1 MSVSGVPSDDNANVI
16 LEKLVLGSN
25 LEETE
30 SKAIIKKIMVGEL
43 NSALTA
49 AILVALKI
57 KGESVNEIAG
67 AAKVMRSLVK
77 TVECSHAFQDD
88 IVDLCGT
95 GGDGLKTFNISTGA
109 MFVVSGAGGK
119 VAKHGGRAVSSS
131 TGSADLLEGLGAN
144 INLTPPQVL
153 KSIEKTGIG
162 FMFAPN
168 YHPAMKNVAPI
179 RKSLG
184 TRTIFNLLGPLTNPA
199 GAKRQLVGVYSKDL
213 LKPIAEVLRELG
225 STHVLAVCGEN
236 GLDELNVFGKTYY
249 AELKNGK
256 ITTGFFSPSD
266 CGLSVEDKVD
276 YIDFLEVSDVEGS
289 KRKVLRGLEDSRS
302 VEGKFIA
309 LNAGAALYVAGKSNS
324 ISEGFHRAEETI
336 KNGKAIQAL
345 EKYIVTTTAIG
356 SN

>member
-1 MSVSGVPSDDNANVI
+1 MSVSGSPSDNNANVI

-25 LEETE
+25 LEEIE
-30 SKAIIKKIMVGEL
+30 SKAIIKRIMTGDL
-43 NSALTA
+43 SSSLTA
-49 AILVALKI
+49 AILIALKI

-77 TVECSHAFQDD
+77 KVECSQALRED

-144 INLTPPQVL
+144 INLTPRQVL
-153 KSIEKTGIG
+153 ESIEKTGIG

-168 YHPAMKNVAPI
+168 YHPAMKNVGPI
-179 RKSLG
+179 RKALG

-199 GAKRQLVGVYSKDL
+199 GAKKQLVGGYSKNI
-213 LKPIAEVLRELG
+213 LKPIVEVLRELG
-225 STHVLAVCGEN
+225 SSHVLAVCGEN
-236 GLDELNVFGKTYY
+236 GLDELDVFGKTYY
-249 AELKNGK
+249 AELKQGE
-256 ITTGFFSPSD
+256 ITTGFFSSSD
-266 CGLSVEDKVD
+266 YGFSVEEKDDYMD
-276 YIDFLEVSDVEGS
+276 YIGVSDVEGS
-289 KRKVLRGLEDSRS
+289 KQKVLRGLEDSRS
-302 VEGKFIA
+302 LEGKYIA
-309 LNAGAALYVAGKSNS
+309 LNAGAALYVAGKSTS
-324 ISEGFHRAEETI
+324 ISEGFHQAKETI
-336 KNGKAIQAL
+336 NSGKAMQAL
-345 EKYIVTTTAIG
+345 EKYIVATTGIG